1 MRLSLIGPGDI
12 EFHYSTLLG
21 ISKEKFDTETE
32 KIAKILVESGIEIEI
47 LPDKGI
53 SFEIAKLYKKHGGKM
68 VIASIPKSDKTFGIK
83 HLEPYI
89 NEKINNKPIFDEIID
104 SENWFKHDITK
115 ALFGN
120 AVLLLGKSP
129 GTELERNGAE
139 YLLHIMKGLKENIN
153 VSLCKIHPELKADEK
168 YTIFVYS
175 PFILGGKLSYEDE
188 LYIKEYGI
196 NLIYIKNPKELKQEL
211 EKFTNN

>member
-104 SENWFKHDITK
+104 TESWFKQDLIK
-115 ALFGN
+115 G
-120 AVLLLGKSP
+120 LLGDAIFYLGSSP
-129 GTELERNGAE
+129 GTDGELNYAI
-139 YLLHIMKGLKENIN
+139 YLYKLLIGKKEGIEI
-153 VSLCKIHPELKADEK
+153 SGKKIHPEIRAGENF
-168 YTIFVYS
+168 TIFVYS
-175 PFILGGKLSYEDE
+175 PFLIKKKLPFEIE
-188 LYIKEYGI
+188 KYIKKIGI
-196 NLIYIKNPKELKQEL
+196 NLVYIKNPEELRKELDKI
-211 EKFTNN
+211 KN